1 MARRLRA
8 IGKPMSAVVD
18 SCGWLEYIANG
29 SNASFF
35 ESALQNEAQLLVPQI
50 VVFEV
55 CKRLLILQ
63 QDHAVDSVLQVME
76 RCKVADLNTRQM
88 LLAAQAAQKYKL
100 TMADAIIWQT
110 AQVHKAALYTQDADL
125 KALPGVQYKAKI
137 PTVPQL

>member
-110 AQVHKAALYTQDADL
+110 TQVHKAALYTQDADL
-125 KALPGVQYKAKI
+125 KALPGVQFKAKI

>member
-1 MARRLRA
+1 
-8 IGKPMSAVVD
+8 MSAVVD

-29 SNASFF
+29 SNTSFF

-55 CKRLLILQ
+55 CMRLLILQ

-76 RCKVADLNTRQM
+76 RCKVADLNPRQM

-100 TMADAIIWQT
+100 AMVDAIIWQT

-137 PTVPQL
+137 PTVK

>member
-1 MARRLRA
+1 
-8 IGKPMSAVVD
+8 MSAVVD

-125 KALPGVQYKAKI
+125 KALPGVQFKAKI